1 MARIRHALAQ
11 SETQVTPVH
20 LQEAPLIPPP
30 HAQHQQHVG
39 LGLPAEGNNPHLPIV
54 QNDVHVVAGHAAPNG
69 GLPLA
74 PQAPTPLLG
83 SLLGLQ
89 HVTQDEE

>member
-1 MARIRHALAQ
+1 MARITHASAQ

-20 LQEAPLIPPP
+20 PPEAPPILPP

-39 LGLPAEGNNPHLPIV
+39 LGLPAEGHNPQIPIMP
-54 QNDVHVVAGHAAPNG
+54 NDVHVVAEHAAPNEG
-69 GLPLA
+69 PPLA
-74 PQAPTPLLG
+74 PQAPAPLLG